1 MTTPSLEATRQ
12 RWRELHREFGE
23 ALRRAIRVSEGQEP
37 GESRHVDERLVQ
49 CIWYDQLLRGE
60 GLITASGKR
69 VEVIDAGRWN
79 TSRGPDFQ
87 GARIRLAGEEIGG
100 DIEIHVNSADWFH
113 HGHHQDFEYNN
124 VVLHV
129 CLNPA
134 DDRPYEEKQNGGRLE
149 RLVLLDVLDP
159 DLDTLRRT
167 INVDDY
173 PYGRPA
179 DAGICHERF
188 TRIPEAQLHEFLNVA
203 GRMRIEDKIAR
214 FDAQLA
220 SASTQQLIYQSIM
233 TGQGYKS
240 NKTLYFLLS
249 KRAPFTE
256 LMDHAVDTAPPGRPD
271 LFLAILLHVAQ
282 IFPAQQ
288 DLFDGADEATIA
300 FAERLESHWRVV
312 RPYFRDRLLPPT
324 RRWYSGMRPPG
335 FPGRRLA
342 AVAILLT
349 RLVDA
354 DQPLFDSFCSMIRD
368 GAPENEK
375 PKEWR
380 DFYRDLTKTMEVG
393 GEDHYFATHFTLGG
407 KPCRPQALLGEPAAR
422 TLFFNVFLPLA
433 ILRARREG
441 DRRLE
446 DRAWVVAARFPVL
459 PKNSVTEFMKR
470 RLFGESGF
478 DRGLFRTEM
487 MHQALFK
494 VFHDCCAQNERAC
507 ADCTFLNPPYAPVT
521 AIS

>member
-1 MTTPSLEATRQ
+1 MKMTSLETTRT
-12 RWRELHREFGE
+12 RWRELHEEFGD
-23 ALRRAIRVSEGQEP
+23 ALRRAIRVAEGQDR
-37 GESRHVDERLVQ
+37 GESRHVEERLVQ
-49 CIWYDQLLRGE
+49 CIWFDQLLRADK
-60 GLITASGKR
+60 LRTASGKR
-69 VEVIDAGRWN
+69 VEVLDAGRWN

-87 GARIRLAGEEIGG
+87 GARVRLAGEELAG
-100 DIEIHVNSADWFH
+100 DVEIHVNSADWFH

-134 DDRPYEEKQNGGRLE
+134 DDRPYEEKQNGERLE
-149 RLVLLDVLDP
+149 RMVLLDALDP
-159 DLDTLRRT
+159 DLETLRRT

-179 DAGICHERF
+179 DVGICHDHF
-188 TRIPEAQLHEFLNVA
+188 TRIPEPQLTEFLTIA

-214 FDAQLA
+214 FEAQLA
-220 SASTQQLIYQSIM
+220 SATTQQLIYQSIM

-256 LMDHAVDTAPPGRPD
+256 LMDHAHDIAPPERPD

-282 IFPAQQ
+282 LFPTQQ
-288 DLFDGADEATIA
+288 DLFDGADKETIA
-300 FAERLESHWRVV
+300 FAERLEKHWNRV

-349 RLVDA
+349 RLVDVDA
-354 DQPLFDSFCSMIRD
+354 PLFDVFCSMIRN

-375 PKEWR
+375 PKDWR
-380 DFYRDLTKTMEVG
+380 KFYRDVTKMLEVDG
-393 GEDHYFATHFTLGG
+393 DQNYFGTHYTLGG

-422 TLFFNVFLPLA
+422 TLFFNVLLPLA
-433 ILRARREG
+433 ILRARQEG
-441 DRRLE
+441 DTRLE
-446 DRAWVVAARFPVL
+446 QQAWVVAARFPAL

-478 DRGLFRTEM
+478 DKGLFRTELM
-487 MHQALFK
+487 QQALFK

-507 ADCTFLNPPYAPVT
+507 ANCTFLNAPYEPLMAM
-521 AIS
+521 A